1 MTKFKTIEAA
11 LGAGGILFAG
21 CVSAAG
27 FSLVEQS
34 VSGLGN
40 AFAGG
45 AAIAEDASTIFY
57 NPAGLTRLGKNDFT
71 LGGHLIRPNVKFTN
85 QGSTSAT
92 GQAPSGSNGG
102 DAGGL
107 NFVPNAYYAHALSD
121 TWRIGIGINAPFG
134 LKTDYESGWVGRYQ
148 ALKSDIKT
156 ININP
161 SLAYQVN
168 DRFSLG
174 AGIDAQYIKAEL
186 TRAIDFGTLCVSQF
200 GQRLGSAA
208 AGARACASAGIRPGT
223 RDGTVK
229 IEGNDW
235 SYGVNLG
242 ALFQVSSSTRL
253 GVAYRSKIKQELTG
267 DATFSNPALPGP
279 FAALTASRL
288 TSNGGVKAN
297 VTLPDTLS
305 FSAVTA
311 IDSQWT
317 LLGDI
322 TWTKWSRFDEL
333 RVRFNNGAPDSVT
346 VENWKDVYRF
356 SLGANYAFSPVLTL
370 RGGVAY
376 DQSPVKDE
384 FRTARIP
391 DQDRTWLSFGLTY
404 KVGPAAFV
412 DAGYTHL
419 FVKNASLNKSEAGA
433 GTLKGEYKTY
443 ANTVSVQYRQS
454 F

>member
-1 MTKFKTIEAA
+1 MTKFKTIKAV
-11 LGAGGILFAG
+11 LGLGGVVFG
-21 CVSAAG
+21 GGVSAAG
-27 FSLVEQS
+27 FSLIEQS

-40 AFAGG
+40 AFAGA

-57 NPAGLTRLGKNDFT
+57 NPAGLARLGQNDFT
-71 LGGHLIRPNVKFTN
+71 VGLHLIRPSVKFTS
-85 QGSTSAT
+85 QGSTIAT
-92 GQAPSGSNGG
+92 GQAASGSNGG

-121 TWRIGIGINAPFG
+121 AWRIGIGINAPFG
-134 LKTDYESGWVGRYQ
+134 LKTDYEDGWVGRYQ
-148 ALKSDIKT
+148 ALKSEIKT

-161 SLAYQVN
+161 SIAYRLS
-168 DRFSLG
+168 DRISLG

-208 AGARACASAGIRPGT
+208 AGAAACASGGIRPGA

-229 IEGNDW
+229 IEGTDW
-235 SYGVNLG
+235 SYGFNLG
-242 ALFQVSSSTRL
+242 ALFQVSPSTRL
-253 GVAYRSKIKQELTG
+253 GLAFRSKIKQELTG
-267 DATFSNPALPGP
+267 DASFSNPALPGP
-279 FAALTASRL
+279 FAALTASRA
-288 TSNGGVKAN
+288 TTNGGVKAN
-297 VTLPDTLS
+297 VTLPETLS
-305 FSAVTA
+305 LSAVTA
-311 IDSQWT
+311 VDSQWT

-333 RVRFNNGAPDSVT
+333 RVHFDNGAPDSVT
-346 VENWKDVYRF
+346 VENWKDAYRF
-356 SLGANYAFSPVLTL
+356 SLGANYAFSPVLML
-370 RGGVAY
+370 RAGVAY

-404 KVGPAAFV
+404 KVGPTAFV

-419 FVKNASLNKSEAGA
+419 FVKNASLNKTEAGA
-433 GTLKGEYKTY
+433 GTLQGEYKT
-443 ANTVSVQYRQS
+443 NTNIVSVQYRQS